1 MRTEMII
8 KAEWKVEYAK
18 AIMDYKQEQ
27 EMILKEREEQ
37 LTEK

>member
-8 KAEWKVEYAK
+8 KVEYTK
-18 AIMDYKQEQ
+18 AIKNYKEEQ